1 MSLAE
6 LLPIVRAL
14 PRIEKL
20 HLIEALAHDLA
31 QESSPLSHD
40 GHMVNVP
47 DESYEAAQIML
58 RVLEEHRSKP

>member
-31 QESSPLSHD
+31 GEASPPHE
-40 GHMVNVP
+40 GHAVNVP
-47 DESYEAAQIML
+47 DQSYEAAQIML